1 MGNHLFLSGTVFAAG
16 FLSFFAP
23 CTFPLIPVYLGILSD
38 REQRY
43 RRIQLGSYSLDTGGI
58 LKTLAFVFGI
68 SMSFVLL
75 GFGAGFLGSFLSNR
89 WLPFFAGL
97 LVILLGIHQTELIRL
112 KALDRLSGI
121 SLRTEKG
128 GVLGSFLTGIA
139 FSLGWTPCVGPILG
153 AVLTLAAAKGTA
165 YYGAL
170 LMLLYALG
178 LALPFLIMMLA
189 SDFVMRSFPFLKKQL
204 LKLKKAGGVLLIL
217 MGLLLMGNQLN
228 SISAF
233 LH

>member
-1 MGNHLFLSGTVFAAG
+1 M
-16 FLSFFAP
+16 
-23 CTFPLIPVYLGILSD
+23 
-38 REQRY
+38 
-43 RRIQLGSYSLDTGGI
+43 
-58 LKTLAFVFGI
+58 
-68 SMSFVLL
+68 
-75 GFGAGFLGSFLSNR
+75 
-89 WLPFFAGL
+89 
-97 LVILLGIHQTELIRL
+97 
-112 KALDRLSGI
+112 
-121 SLRTEKG
+121 
-128 GVLGSFLTGIA
+128 
-139 FSLGWTPCVGPILG
+139 
-153 AVLTLAAAKGTA
+153 LTLAAARGTA